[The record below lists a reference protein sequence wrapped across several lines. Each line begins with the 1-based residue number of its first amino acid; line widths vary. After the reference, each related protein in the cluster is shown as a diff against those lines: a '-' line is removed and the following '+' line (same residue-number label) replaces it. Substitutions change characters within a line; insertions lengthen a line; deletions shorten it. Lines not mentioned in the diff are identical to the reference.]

1 MSDFWRF
8 ATSVIGTAAFIACL
22 WWANAALRQLNTPR
36 RFDLSASVRL
46 LIVLSVGGLVFGP
59 VNRILSGFFAVFA
72 DYYPASI
79 KAAEVLGALAV
90 LAFVGWLYTR
100 AVLEK

>member
-8 ATSVIGTAAFIACL
+8 VTSVIGTAAFIGCL
-22 WWANAALRQLNTPR
+22 WWANSALRQLNITR

-59 VNRILSGFFAVFA
+59 INRILSGFFAIFTEYNPTSV
-72 DYYPASI
+72 
-79 KAAEVLGALAV
+79 KAAEFLGALAI